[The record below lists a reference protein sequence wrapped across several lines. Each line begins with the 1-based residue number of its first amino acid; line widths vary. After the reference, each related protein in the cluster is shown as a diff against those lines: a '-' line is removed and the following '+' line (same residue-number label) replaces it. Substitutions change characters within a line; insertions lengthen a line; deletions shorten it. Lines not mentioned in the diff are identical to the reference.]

1 MASNPI
7 NLATQ
12 PVRSMCAF
20 RQMARESKRAP
31 KINWYA
37 SVLCVRRQMPLIR
50 KCVWNIYWMCDT
62 SRKSVTVA
70 SHIPTW
76 KINELNT
83 PWARLRT
90 HLPYKANQNN
100 VVFPFGKSP
109 VAADVYTGNIKLLIY
124 LERRAALFNFKL
136 HNSCLF
142 FLSFRPLCRY
152 TPARFIFAAV

>member
-1 MASNPI
+1 MAG
-7 NLATQ
+7 
-12 PVRSMCAF
+12 
-20 RQMARESKRAP
+20 ESKRAP
-31 KINWYA
+31 KIDWYA

-50 KCVWNIYWMCDT
+50 KCVWNIYCMCDT
-62 SRKSVTVA
+62 NRKSVTVA

-90 HLPYKANQNN
+90 HLPYKENQNN

-124 LERRAALFNFKL
+124 LEGRAAFLISNCTT
-136 HNSCLF
+136 HVYF
-142 FLSFRPLCRY
+142 FLSFRPLCIHLPGLY
-152 TPARFIFAAV
+152 LHLYNAIVAVLSLKLR